1 MTPRRSVYLAGP
13 EVFLPDAPSV
23 MARKAALCAEF
34 GFDALVPGDN
44 DPAVSASPA
53 DGQGVSMAIYRANL
67 ELMTLADFGVFNL
80 TPFRGPSA
88 DVGTAFELGLMTGL
102 GKRVYGYTDVVA
114 DYADRVPTRSEVGL
128 GGLLRDEQGWLVETF
143 GRADNLMLDCAL
155 EASGAQILRNP
166 TPPTQRLRD
175 VTGLAACLAQAR
187 ADLFASA
194 A

>member
-1 MTPRRSVYLAGP
+1 MTPRKTVYLAGP

-44 DPAVSASPA
+44 DPALPAAPA
-53 DGQGVSMAIYRANL
+53 DGLGASMAIYLANL
-67 ELMTLADFGVFNL
+67 ELMSAADIGIFNL
-80 TPFRGPSA
+80 TPFRGVSA

-102 GKRVYGYTDVVA
+102 GKRVYGYTNLA
-114 DYADRVPTRSEVGL
+114 GDYADRILSRPEPAR
-128 GGLLRDEQGWLVETF
+128 GGVLRDDDGWLVEAF

-155 EASGAQILRNP
+155 EASGSQILRHAAP
-166 TPPTQRLRD
+166 APLRARD
-175 VTGLAACLAQAR
+175 ITGLAACLAQAR